1 MIEFEGWL
9 LDLFEDRDDGL
20 VLYAMARDG
29 GRHRLTTAFPV
40 TFYALGKN
48 TALRSLWK
56 YLRKAY
62 PFVRLSRTSRM
73 DVFVRDEA
81 PVLAITVPKPSD
93 LYRVFHE
100 VENRYPSLDY
110 ADVDVSISLRFAA
123 ATGAYPLARCHFEVD
138 EAGLLLHVRPLE
150 SPWKIDMEPL
160 PFTSMYIA
168 PNVNPH
174 HKKPHYIRAVIH
186 PRVYR
191 LGLSDWSSTLIT
203 LRRVIHRFDPDLI
216 ITRWGDTW
224 LLPLL
229 MEKSEELDIDLGLNR
244 EVGRQPK
251 ILEART
257 YFSYGQIIHRGQQV
271 HLFGRLHID
280 RRNAVSWGDYDL
292 EGAIETCRVTALP
305 LQTSARVSP
314 GTGISSIEI
323 LTALRSGVLVPYQK
337 QQAEILKPVDTLYS
351 ADQGGMVY
359 QPLIG
364 LHHNVAMID
373 FTSMYPAILVNK
385 NISPETILPLGK
397 GGSPVPNLGFAID
410 NRVEGLI
417 PRALRPLLEK
427 RIEIKRRLL
436 ILDKWADETEGY
448 ARRASSLKWLLV
460 VCFGYLGY
468 RNAKFGQI
476 EAHQAITAYSREALL
491 LSKEIAEDMG
501 YEVIHMYVDGLWV
514 RHPDRT
520 TPEDIFPLIDEIE
533 RRTELPIALDGIYK
547 WVVFVGSRNN
557 KNRPVANRY
566 FGVFQ
571 SGEIKVRGIDARR
584 HDCASYVRE
593 AQLRIIKM
601 LAKSDDPAE
610 TLPGAVDY
618 LKRHIRALQR
628 GEIDLESLIVRQRLS
643 RELDAYRS
651 PPPAARAAMQLAE
664 AGKVISPGQKV
675 AFIHTLGKP
684 GVVAWDLPGQPD
696 PRTVDV
702 ARYKSLLLRAAG
714 IVLESWGL
722 DEDQLRRLM
731 VTNLRQLRLPHWQ
744 LKPINQH
751 QTQ

>member
-1 MIEFEGWL
+1 MIAFEGWL
-9 LDLFEDRDDGL
+9 LDLFEDQQDGL
-20 VLYAMARDG
+20 VLYTMARDG
-29 GRHRLTTAFPV
+29 SRHRLTTAFPI
-40 TFYALGKN
+40 TFYAFGQN
-48 TALRSLWK
+48 TVLRSLWK

-62 PFVRLSRTSRM
+62 PFVRLARTSRM
-73 DVFVRDEA
+73 DVFVRHEV
-81 PVLAITVPKPSD
+81 PVLAITVPNPSD
-93 LYRVFHE
+93 LYRIFQQ
-100 VENRYPSLDY
+100 VESRYPNLDY

-123 ATGAYPLARCHFEVD
+123 ATGAYPLARCQFEAD
-138 EAGLLLHVRPLE
+138 EAGQLTYIRPLE
-150 SPWKIDMEPL
+150 SPWHIDLEPI

-174 HKKPHYIRAVIH
+174 HKKPHYIRVVIH

-191 LGLSDWSSTLIT
+191 LGLSDWSSTLVT

-216 ITRWGDTW
+216 VTRWGDTW

-229 MEKSEELDIDLGLNR
+229 MEKSEELGIDLGLNR
-244 EVGRQPK
+244 EAGRQPK

-280 RRNAVSWGDYDL
+280 RRNAVSWGEYDL
-292 EGAIETCRVTALP
+292 EGTIETCRVTALP

-314 GTGISSIEI
+314 GTGISSIEM

-337 QQAEILKPVDTLYS
+337 QQAELLKPVDTLYS

-397 GGSPVPNLGFAID
+397 GGNPVPNLGFAID

-427 RIEIKRRLL
+427 RIKIKSRLFT
-436 ILDKWADETEGY
+436 LDKWADETESY

-491 LSKEIAEDMG
+491 LSKEIAEELG

-520 TPEDIFPLIDEIE
+520 KPDDIFPLIDEIE
-533 RRTELPIALDGIYK
+533 RRTGLPIALDGIYK

-584 HDCASYVRE
+584 HDCATYVQE
-593 AQLRIIKM
+593 AQLSIIQM
-601 LAKSDDPAE
+601 LAKSEDPADA
-610 TLPGAVDY
+610 LPAAVDY
-618 LKRHIRALQR
+618 LKRHLRALQR
-628 GEIDLESLIVRQRLS
+628 GEIELRDLIVRQRLS
-643 RELDAYRS
+643 RELDVYRS

-675 AFIHTLGKP
+675 AFIYTLGKP
-684 GVVAWDLPGQPD
+684 GVIAWDLPEQPD

-702 ARYKSLLLRAAG
+702 ERYKSLLLRAAG

-731 VTNLRQLRLPHWQ
+731 VTKLRQLRLPHWR
-744 LKPINQH
+744 
-751 QTQ
+751 